1 MGFKTKETANNT
13 PSKHEVDGLIF
24 TDRSAFYS
32 LKNLDMNAKHLVDLI
47 KSGSLNIEEFFSRF
61 DKIKVK
67 VKETYV
73 DAAENLE
80 NIFGNITELIAIN
93 DPEYFMTEIRFVD
106 YFYSLIDIEFFDD

>member
-13 PSKHEVDGLIF
+13 PSKYEVDGLIF

-61 DKIKVK
+61 NKTKVIEK
-67 VKETYV
+67 YE

-93 DPEYFMTEIRFVD
+93 DPD
-106 YFYSLIDIEFFDD
+106 YFRTELNFGDRFYNLIEIDGYDA

>member
-61 DKIKVK
+61 NKTKVIEK
-67 VKETYV
+67 YE

-93 DPEYFMTEIRFVD
+93 DPD
-106 YFYSLIDIEFFDD
+106 YFRTELNFGDRFYNLIEIDEYDA

>member
-47 KSGSLNIEEFFSRF
+47 KSGSLKIEEFFSRF
-61 DKIKVK
+61 NKTKVIEK
-67 VKETYV
+67 YE

-93 DPEYFMTEIRFVD
+93 DPD
-106 YFYSLIDIEFFDD
+106 YFRTELNFGDRFYNLIEIDEYDA

>member
-13 PSKHEVDGLIF
+13 PSKHEVDGLTF

-32 LKNLDMNAKHLVDLI
+32 LKNIDMNANHLVDAI
-47 KSGSLNIEEFFSRF
+47 KSGSLNMEEFFSRF
-61 DKIKVK
+61 NKTKVIEK
-67 VKETYV
+67 YE

-93 DPEYFMTEIRFVD
+93 DPD
-106 YFYSLIDIEFFDD
+106 YFRTELNFGDRFYNLIEIDEYDA

>member
-13 PSKHEVDGLIF
+13 LSKHEVDGLIF

-61 DKIKVK
+61 NKTKVIEK
-67 VKETYV
+67 YE

-93 DPEYFMTEIRFVD
+93 DPD
-106 YFYSLIDIEFFDD
+106 YFRTELNFGDRFYNLIEIDEYDA

>member
-24 TDRSAFYS
+24 TDRSVFYS

-61 DKIKVK
+61 NKTKVIEK
-67 VKETYV
+67 YEDT
-73 DAAENLE
+73 AENLE
-80 NIFGNITELIAIN
+80 NLFGNITELIAIN
-93 DPEYFMTEIRFVD
+93 DPDYFMTELRFAD